1 MQQRSQWGIMYI
13 DLVRL
18 GTMVFLVTP
27 TEMELLVWIGDCPWD
42 HFILMKVWRRGTMSL
57 AATNRVAIPAS
68 EAEDTGEN
76 GAIVPWFGIF
86 LG

>member
-1 MQQRSQWGIMYI
+1 
-13 DLVRL
+13 
-18 GTMVFLVTP
+18 
-27 TEMELLVWIGDCPWD
+27 
-42 HFILMKVWRRGTMSL
+42 MKVWRRGTMSL